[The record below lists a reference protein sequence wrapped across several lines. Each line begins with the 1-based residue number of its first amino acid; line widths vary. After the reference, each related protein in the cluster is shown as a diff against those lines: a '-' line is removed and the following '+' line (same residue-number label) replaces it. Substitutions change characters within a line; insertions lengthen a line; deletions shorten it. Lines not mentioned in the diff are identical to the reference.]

1 MSYVIKKKT
10 IRGPNIQHVERVT
23 SRLSVLLPVMKDLA
37 VTRCIAV
44 H

>member
-1 MSYVIKKKT
+1 MSYVIKKT

-23 SRLSVLLPVMKDLA
+23 GRLSVLLSVIKDLA
-37 VTRCIAV
+37 VTRCIAM